1 MKFDE
6 DQLHTAVS
14 LYLAGRIMEENE
26 KTLIRPLMP
35 EIEKN
40 KVPNDLGRFLM
51 IKNVSIGATII
62 YSYAIENLLKSFSPQ
77 IKKRHISI
85 IDTPYDLG
93 LNNLEATMFIKTIF
107 PLLKDGFLRYNEPRQ
122 EQNFLSSNMIRQIF
136 IKIFK
141 YYIKKFSIDLKM
153 VKCFEV
159 EFFYFRYPFINELVD
174 KIQ

>member
-1 MKFDE
+1 MKFNE

-26 KTLIRPLMP
+26 KTLWEPLMST
-35 EIEKN
+35 IENN
-40 KVPNDLGRFLM
+40 KVPNDLGRVLM
-51 IKNVSIGATII
+51 IKNVGIGAIII

-85 IDTPYDLG
+85 IDPPHDLG
-93 LNNLEATMFIKTIF
+93 LNELEATMFIKTIF

-122 EQNFLSSNMIRQIF
+122 EQNFIAPKQARQIF

-141 YYIKKFSIDLKM
+141 YYIRKFSINLKK

-159 EFFYFRYPFINELVD
+159 EFFHFQYPFIDELVE
-174 KIQ
+174 K

>member
-1 MKFDE
+1 MDFNH

-26 KTLIRPLMP
+26 KILWKPLMP
-35 EIEKN
+35 DIENN
-40 KVPNDLGRFLM
+40 KVPKDPKHLGRVLM
-51 IKNVSIGATII
+51 IKNVGIGAIII

-85 IDTPYDLG
+85 IDTPHDLG

-107 PLLKDGFLRYNEPRQ
+107 PLLRDGFLRYNEPRQ
-122 EQNFLSSNMIRQIF
+122 EQNLIAPKLTRQIF

-141 YYIKKFSIDLKM
+141 YYINKFSIDLKK

-159 EFFYFRYPFINELVD
+159 EFFEFKYPFIDEL
-174 KIQ
+174 I